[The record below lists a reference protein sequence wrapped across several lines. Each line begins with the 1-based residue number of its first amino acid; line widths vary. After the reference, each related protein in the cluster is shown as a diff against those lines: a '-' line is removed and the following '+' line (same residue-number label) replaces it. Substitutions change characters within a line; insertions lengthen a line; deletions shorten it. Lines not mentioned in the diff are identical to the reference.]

1 MSTDVGHRRSSLRLK
16 AGSNHAG
23 LVHVCTLYLLFFVGI
38 LEVGLSDALPMA
50 ASRAALSCAEA
61 DHVKTMTESA
71 AGRARRYLDVMFISS
86 MRLVEAFAI

>member
-1 MSTDVGHRRSSLRLK
+1 MH
-16 AGSNHAG
+16 
-23 LVHVCTLYLLFFVGI
+23 
-38 LEVGLSDALPMA
+38 LPMA